1 LKQFLKNKDKIEI
14 VRRSKEELTMGLI
27 KQVSIRPL
35 ESIHSGMAQFYTPQ
49 SSDETMLV
57 QIAPGT
63 IDELF
68 VHHFQT
74 DQLLV
79 VKGQFILVILQNR
92 KYEYIPLTDNYP
104 QVVEIP
110 PGIPHG
116 AINIGTE
123 PCVMV
128 NAVLRHGPVHEKDYR
143 PLKRPFPYDLA
154 AAKAKLNRSLSA
166 A

>member
-1 LKQFLKNKDKIEI
+1 
-14 VRRSKEELTMGLI
+14 MGLI
-27 KQVSIRPL
+27 KGVAVRPL
-35 ESIHSGMAQFYTPQ
+35 ESIQSGMAQFYTPQ
-49 SSDETMLV
+49 SSNETMLV
-57 QIAPGT
+57 QIAPET

-79 VKGQFILVILQNR
+79 VRGEFILVVLQNR
-92 KYEYIPLTDNYP
+92 KYEYIHLSESKP

-116 AINIGTE
+116 AINLNLE
-123 PCVMV
+123 PCVLV
-128 NAVLRHGPVHEKDYR
+128 NAVLRHGPTHEKDYR

-154 AAKAKLNRSLSA
+154 AAKAKIEKSISA
-166 A
+166 V

>member
-1 LKQFLKNKDKIEI
+1 
-14 VRRSKEELTMGLI
+14 MGLI
-27 KQVSIRPL
+27 KQFSIRPL

-49 SSDETMLV
+49 SSNETMLV
-57 QIAPGT
+57 QIAPKT

-79 VKGQFILVILQNR
+79 VRGQFVLVLLQNR
-92 KYEYIPLTDNYP
+92 KYEYIALNETQP

-116 AINIGTE
+116 AINLSKE

-154 AAKAKLNRSLSA
+154 AAKAKLDRLFSPA
-166 A
+166 